1 MNTQTGDIF
10 RAFDEKTIDANFG
23 KALSSQEAKEL
34 QALPDTQER
43 LRRYKQ
49 AHADD
54 RCGKCAL
61 TLRAHTLKEFQ
72 YCEAVLS
79 HDRLVAQMASTTP

>member
-1 MNTQTGDIF
+1 VNTQTGDIF
-10 RAFDEKTIDANFG
+10 LAFDEKTMEANFG
-23 KALSSQEAKEL
+23 KPLSLQEATEFR
-34 QALPDTQER
+34 ALPDTQER

-61 TLRAHTLKEFQ
+61 KLRDHSLREFQ
-72 YCEAVLS
+72 HCEAVLS
-79 HDRLVAQMASTTP
+79 HDRLVTQMAP